1 MNETE
6 FLKEIFDNAHN
17 GNYEIP
23 ELPETISR
31 EVVEK
36 NVMYIELQNLL
47 RDGGSEERIE
57 EIKSILYPPEIEGGE
72 E

>member
-1 MNETE
+1 MTNSE
-6 FLKEIFDNAHN
+6 FLKEIFDNAWN

-23 ELPETISR
+23 ELPNNISR

-47 RDGGSEERIE
+47 KDNTNQQRIE
-57 EIKSILYPPEIEGGE
+57 EIKAILYPIDE
-72 E
+72 EVLDE